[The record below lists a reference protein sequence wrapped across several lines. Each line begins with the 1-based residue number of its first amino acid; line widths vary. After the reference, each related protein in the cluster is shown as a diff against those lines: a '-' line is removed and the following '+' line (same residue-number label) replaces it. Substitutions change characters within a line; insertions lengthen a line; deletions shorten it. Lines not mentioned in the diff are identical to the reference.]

1 MKKIVQITDKEDLIY
16 PITTTDSISQDTYGK
31 NLYEP
36 IRHLIVTPL
45 IKGRISIGTAQLSY
59 DNDSDII
66 SECAMVVPYAGVTI
80 NIRLPKG
87 IQIKFIYGKFAS
99 QPSDNTAHSQDE
111 ESETLVDGSQ
121 FTFDEEYDLYRVMFL
136 GTKDI
141 KYIEQCLKDG
151 SISLTYTNSYGDII
165 NNNKYNEQ
173 FVHSIMV
180 QSVNNY
186 TIKYLPTFAHAS
198 DFHCDVIRLQNFLDY
213 CDYLKLKVAVIT
225 GDFCAQI
232 TSDGFSYALE
242 QFNKHNVIPIICPGN
257 HDKATGYNSTTVPKY
272 DTFFKEVAKKYNYNT
287 NGGHYYYLDVTLE
300 SQPVRFISLDQY
312 ETNSYGYNV
321 SQKQTLWLIETLKN
335 TPANYKV
342 FIAMHQKEV
351 QIVKDIESGNFY
363 EETMAYDDS
372 AYTDSGLQRGNI
384 LFNIVKLYQ
393 KKAKN
398 TTNLTVSQPKNGDSF
413 TINSGAIDFT
423 NTNGQFVAFLSGHT
437 HRDTIGIN
445 KADDDTRQLH
455 LNISCD
461 NTSRYNLRDLP
472 VNKGKSHNSDLF
484 NIYSIDNSYVYI
496 ARVGSFV
503 SHETNERLH
512 TRINYL
518 TTPSSPGKT
527 LTEKDIVQQ
536 TGTNT
541 NSVMSQKA
549 VTVALDNKTNKD
561 DVTKSVNDLNTAIST
576 AQSNLKAEIAT
587 KQDLLSAGVG
597 IRIADNVVSAREE
610 VLYDDYFYPNKSKT
624 TDTVRFTDSYEVL
637 QPTAYVGD
645 YTDADGVQWQYV
657 WECEGFPDWFDYAE
671 QHCYPYGNGVS
682 AGGVVLKTYT
692 LTDAGELRY
701 NLYGNKAAG
710 RESLFNSGSVGIKKI
725 DDTHFTLY
733 QQKGL
738 ALNYL
743 TGFSKEYLEPDTW
756 CICNQCFYAAYDVT
770 ECKRLRIEI
779 SGQTQSPSRYAT
791 LLTDGGNNA
800 QALRGYVSWQCVYG
814 TIANVF
820 EFNENKTQYR
830 VLRSTDSLYY
840 RTSVT
845 GAITYAGGDFVMN
858 SKWIDISNRNEGLR
872 FHRRAVNGEMRV
884 FFGTN
889 YFNNPSLQLY
899 HNCRVK
905 ITKLE

>member
-561 DVTKSVNDLNTAIST
+561 DVTKSVNDLNMAIST

-587 KQDLLSAGVG
+587 KQDLLTAGVG
-597 IRIADNVVSAREE
+597 IAIADNVVSAREE

-624 TDTVRFTDSYEVL
+624 TDTKRFTDSYEVL

-671 QHCYPYGNGVS
+671 QYCHPYGNGVS
-682 AGGVVLKTYT
+682 TGVPYINNGYNV
-692 LTDAGELRY
+692 DDNGELY
-701 NLYGNKAAG
+701 NSAFNVTNTTPCFPIGND
-710 RESLFNSGSVGIKKI
+710 LPGIKKI
-725 DDTHFTLY
+725 DDTHFVIY
-733 QQKGL
+733 QTKAIKNVFTSFNASTVDPSSFAFGSPCL
-738 ALNYL
+738 IKYYNISGCRKIRVA
-743 TGFSKEYLEPDTW
+743 
-756 CICNQCFYAAYDVT
+756 
-770 ECKRLRIEI
+770 I
-779 SGQTQSPSRYAT
+779 SGQMYVFNKYDRNLCLWGTPFQLLNWTHGQCVFGTMVGEYEISEDATKYRQTRLSVSQFYRTTYTQVIGSLKEQFGDYIYNTSWANINNTPIGFAT
-791 LLTDGGNNA
+791 IDGKRVPCVATNNGNNP
-800 QALRGYVSWQCVYG
+800 RGKIFLGS
-814 TIANVF
+814 
-820 EFNENKTQYR
+820 R
-830 VLRSTDSLYY
+830 L
-840 RTSVT
+840 
-845 GAITYAGGDFVMN
+845 
-858 SKWIDISNRNEGLR
+858 
-872 FHRRAVNGEMRV
+872 
-884 FFGTN
+884 
-889 YFNNPSLQLY
+889 
-899 HNCRVK
+899 K